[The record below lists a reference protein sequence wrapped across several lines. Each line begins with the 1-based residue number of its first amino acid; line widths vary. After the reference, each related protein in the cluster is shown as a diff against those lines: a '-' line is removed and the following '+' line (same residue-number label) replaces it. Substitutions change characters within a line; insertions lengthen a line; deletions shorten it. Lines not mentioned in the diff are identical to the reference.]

1 MAVHEV
7 QVRYGLSPRRA
18 AIAAIAVAGVAF
30 SAAAGSGDGPGWT
43 GVSNPKDVIAARGE
57 LMEEIEHLME
67 PIDTFQVVD
76 TDDLNGLRLAANT
89 VHVMLLALPH
99 LFPPTTNLY
108 DPKADTPATLA
119 LPAIWKDF
127 DTFYRLAG
135 AASKAAETM
144 ADTPAG
150 KQQLR
155 AEGIALRA
163 SCDACHALFLRPYHE
178 SKVTDADINFDFDSV
193 LKNLK
198 AR

>member
-1 MAVHEV
+1 MVNAMGV
-7 QVRYGLSPRRA
+7 GI
-18 AIAAIAVAGVAF
+18 AIAGVAF
-30 SAAAGSGDGPGWT
+30 PAAAGLSDGPGWT
-43 GVSNPKDVIAARGE
+43 GVSNPQDVIAARGE
-57 LMEEIEHLME
+57 LMEEIEHLMQ

-89 VHVMLLALPH
+89 VHVMLLAVPH

-108 DPKADTPATLA
+108 DSKAETPATLA

-155 AEGIALRA
+155 AEGLALRA

-178 SKVTDADINFDFDSV
+178 SKVGDADINFDFDSV
-193 LKNLK
+193 LKSLK
-198 AR
+198 NK

>member
-1 MAVHEV
+1 VIGA
-7 QVRYGLSPRRA
+7 LA
-18 AIAAIAVAGVAF
+18 LAGVAVT
-30 SAAAGSGDGPGWT
+30 AEAGPGDGPGWT
-43 GVSNPKDVIAARGE
+43 GVTNPKDLIAARGE
-57 LMEEIEHLME
+57 LMEELEHLMQ

-76 TDDLNGLRLAANT
+76 TDNLDALKLNANT
-89 VHVMLLALPH
+89 VHVMLLAFPH

-108 DPKADTPATLA
+108 DPSAETPATLA

-127 DTFYRLAG
+127 DTFYRLAA

-155 AEGIALRA
+155 AEGLALRA
-163 SCDACHALFLRPYHE
+163 SCDACHALYLRPYHE
-178 SKVTDADINFDFDSV
+178 SKVTDADVNFDFDSV

-198 AR
+198 SQ

>member
-1 MAVHEV
+1 MRYRLFVHCAALPAVSV
-7 QVRYGLSPRRA
+7 
-18 AIAAIAVAGVAF
+18 AVALVGVAL
-30 SAAAGSGDGPGWT
+30 AADAGPGDGQGWT
-43 GVSNPKDVIAARGE
+43 GVTNPKDVIAARGE
-57 LMEEIEHLME
+57 IMEEMEHLMQ

-89 VHVMLLALPH
+89 VHVMLLAVPH

-108 DPKADTPATLA
+108 DPKAETPATLA
-119 LPAIWKDF
+119 LPAIWTDF
-127 DTFYRLAG
+127 DTFYRLAA

-155 AEGIALRA
+155 AEGLALRA

-178 SKVTDADINFDFDSV
+178 SKVSDADINFDFDSV
-193 LKNLK
+193 FRGLHTK
-198 AR
+198 

>member
-1 MAVHEV
+1 
-7 QVRYGLSPRRA
+7 VRIGLHLRA
-18 AIAAIAVAGVAF
+18 AIGVLGAAIATAGVTF
-30 SAAAGSGDGPGWT
+30 SVDAGPGDGRGWT
-43 GVSNPKDVIAARGE
+43 GVTNPTDVIAARGE
-57 LMEEIEHLME
+57 LMEEIEHLMQ

-108 DPKADTPATLA
+108 DPQAETPATLA

-127 DTFYRLAG
+127 DTFYRLAV

-155 AEGIALRA
+155 AEGLAIRA
-163 SCDACHALFLRPYHE
+163 SCDACHALYLRQYHE
-178 SKVTDADINFDFDSV
+178 SKVSDADINFDFDSV
-193 LKNLK
+193 FKNLK

>member
-1 MAVHEV
+1 MRYAAPMRPALIGAVA
-7 QVRYGLSPRRA
+7 L
-18 AIAAIAVAGVAF
+18 AGVAL
-30 SAAAGSGDGPGWT
+30 AAQAGPGDGPGWT
-43 GVSNPKDVIAARGE
+43 GVTNPKDVIAARGE
-57 LMEEIEHLME
+57 LMEEIEHLMQ

-76 TDDLNGLRLAANT
+76 TDNLNGLRLAANT
-89 VHVMLLALPH
+89 VHVMLLAVPH
-99 LFPPTTNLY
+99 LFPPTTDLY
-108 DPKADTPATLA
+108 DPKAETPATLA

-127 DTFYRLAG
+127 DTFYRLAA

-155 AEGIALRA
+155 AEGLALRT

-193 LKNLK
+193 FKTLKPK
-198 AR
+198 

>member
-1 MAVHEV
+1 MRYAV
-7 QVRYGLSPRRA
+7 QVSRL
-18 AIAAIAVAGVAF
+18 AIGAVALAGVAL
-30 SAAAGSGDGPGWT
+30 AAEAGPGDGLGWT
-43 GVSNPKDVIAARGE
+43 GVTNPKDMIAARGE
-57 LMEEIEHLME
+57 LMEEIEHLMQ

-76 TDDLNGLRLAANT
+76 TDNLNGLRLAANT

-99 LFPPTTNLY
+99 LFPPTTDLY
-108 DPKADTPATLA
+108 DPKAETPATLA

-178 SKVTDADINFDFDSV
+178 SKVSDADINFDFDSV

>member
-1 MAVHEV
+1 M
-7 QVRYGLSPRRA
+7 RYGVHLLRGLMIGALALANVALA
-18 AIAAIAVAGVAF
+18 ADAGP
-30 SAAAGSGDGPGWT
+30 GDGPGWT
-43 GVSNPKDVIAARGE
+43 GVTNPKDVIAARGE
-57 LMEEIEHLME
+57 LMEGIEHLMQ

-89 VHVMLLALPH
+89 VHVMLLAVPH
-99 LFPPTTNLY
+99 LFPPTTDLY
-108 DPKADTPATLA
+108 DEKAEAPATLA

-127 DTFYRLAG
+127 DTFYRLAA

-155 AEGIALRA
+155 AEGLALRA
-163 SCDACHALFLRPYHE
+163 SCDACHALYLRPYHE

-193 LKNLK
+193 FRNAKT
-198 AR
+198 R

>member
-1 MAVHEV
+1 M
-7 QVRYGLSPRRA
+7 RYGFSIRRA
-18 AIAAIAVAGVAF
+18 AIGAVAL
-30 SAAAGSGDGPGWT
+30 AGIALPAEAGLSDGAGWT
-43 GVSNPKDVIAARGE
+43 GVTNPKDVIAARGE
-57 LMEEIEHLME
+57 LMEEIEHLMQ

-89 VHVMLLALPH
+89 VHVMLLAVPH
-99 LFPPTTNLY
+99 LFPPTTDLY
-108 DPKADTPATLA
+108 DPKVEVPVTLA

-144 ADTPAG
+144 ADTPAS

-155 AEGIALRA
+155 AEGLALRA

-193 LKNLK
+193 LKTLK
-198 AR
+198 TK

>member
-1 MAVHEV
+1 MAVGEV
-7 QVRYGLSPRRA
+7 RVRNGLSVRRA

-30 SAAAGSGDGPGWT
+30 SAAADSGDGPGWT
-43 GVSNPKDVIAARGE
+43 GVTNPQDVIAARGE
-57 LMEEIEHLME
+57 LMEEIEHLMQ
-67 PIDTFQVVD
+67 PIDTFEVVD

-108 DPKADTPATLA
+108 DSKAETPATLA
-119 LPAIWKDF
+119 LPTIWKDF

-178 SKVTDADINFDFDSV
+178 SKVSDADINFDFDSV